1 MPFMSRRL
9 TCRLLPVSLKKI
21 LKFLRRET
29 WFRTPREERRLRVI
43 ENKLLKIMQT
53 LDVQLRY
60 VQRIL
65 RDKEIP
71 NSWYALDIAIGS
83 SCQKSRNGNMYI
95 SRPTRCTS
103 SCNVSLLIIKCST
116 CFGLFSPSSGATF
129 WSCISQWYKPVRLAV
144 ACNSQ

>member
-1 MPFMSRRL
+1 MPPF
-9 TCRLLPVSLKKI
+9 TCVVKKI

-29 WFRTPREERRLRVI
+29 WFRTPREERRLKVI

-53 LDVQLRY
+53 LDVQLSY

-103 SCNVSLLIIKCST
+103 SCNVSLLIITGCCMQQPDVQAYT
-116 CFGLFSPSSGATF
+116 TAIYSSKT
-129 WSCISQWYKPVRLAV
+129 SLLMMD
-144 ACNSQ
+144 